1 MNNDLKKILRDLR
14 RGKETPASLQLN
26 IGEDGA
32 LKFKGQDGYTPQKGI
47 DYWTP
52 EEVNAITQAIF
63 DAARPR
69 KGVDY
74 YTDQDKRSFVA
85 EVLKLATPVKGR
97 DYRDGRDG
105 IDGRDG
111 KDAEE
116 VDARKVA
123 IDAINFLESFEG
135 DARLSAK
142 ALKDLDEAVTE
153 ILQKGADFELSEK
166 QITTI
171 KDLLPKYPPMNAG
184 GSGATFLKSLRDV
197 DLSGLTKN
205 ADGKYVLGGGTGS
218 STFLAL
224 TDTPAAYTGQA
235 GKLAA
240 VNTGETGIEFVE
252 DNSLINA
259 IIFG

>member
-63 DAARPR
+63 DAAKPR

-142 ALKDLDEAVTE
+142 ALKDLDEA
-153 ILQKGADFELSEK
+153 DR
-166 QITTI
+166 
-171 KDLLPKYPPMNAG
+171 
-184 GSGATFLKSLRDV
+184 KSV
-197 DLSGLTKN
+197 
-205 ADGKYVLGGGTGS
+205 V
-218 STFLAL
+218 
-224 TDTPAAYTGQA
+224 
-235 GKLAA
+235 
-240 VNTGETGIEFVE
+240 
-252 DNSLINA
+252 
-259 IIFG
+259 

>member
-1 MNNDLKKILRDLR
+1 MNNDLKKILEKLEKRGDSGGINITFDEKGISSV
-14 RGKETPASLQLN
+14 RGKDGHTP
-26 IGEDGA
+26 
-32 LKFKGQDGYTPQKGI
+32 
-47 DYWTP
+47 
-52 EEVNAITQAIF
+52 V
-63 DAARPR
+63 

-74 YTDQDKRSFVA
+74 FTEKELRQIIDVVKQM
-85 EVLKLATPVKGR
+85 ATPVKGK
-97 DYRDGRDG
+97 DYFTATEVAQMIRTLEGKLKHGRDGRDG
-105 IDGRDG
+105 VDGRDG

-240 VNTGETGIEFVE
+240 VNTSETGIEFVE